1 MIKQALS
8 YLTSGDARLCLNMCN
23 SYLKHFPKNEI
34 LWCLCARANI
44 TLKLFDDAK
53 KNIDK
58 AMEIAP
64 DFALT
69 KDTYGDFLLLQGKPD
84 LALKEYQKVLQL
96 NADIPQI
103 KEKIERAKA
112 LQNKFQNLQK
122 ETDNKQA
129 KTLQRHM
136 SFEDDIKQAQEHKE
150 SERNE
155 EAEDIYRNILKKNPN
170 HVEAA
175 RLLAA
180 IAVEHKRYSDAEIL
194 LKRVV
199 KNAPDY
205 ARAWK
210 DLVDAQREQ
219 EKFDEA
225 TTSAQELLRITPD
238 AAPSHIVYASIIGL
252 AGRHEEAIEVYKK
265 AIALSPKLAGIASCS
280 MAHHLKTIGKQKEA
294 IAAYRQ
300 SVAIKPEHAES
311 YWSLA
316 NLKTFQFTDEE
327 IDVMQG
333 LLLNKELPDE
343 SRVYI
348 YNALGLDY
356 ESRKDY
362 QKAFD
367 NMSSCNQLRRQS
379 ESYDPV
385 ETETFHETIIT
396 LFNEEFFQQEAAK
409 PSDITPIFIVG
420 LPRSGS
426 TLIEQ
431 ILASHTQVEGT
442 HELSDLSRAMQ
453 SVRRGSRSKKRF
465 PEALEHFA
473 LEQWTSLGQNYLNS
487 TKRYRTDKLFFIDKN
502 PNNFT
507 FVGALKLALPQAKI
521 INARRHPLD
530 SCYGSFKQLF
540 ASGQPFTYDLSEL
553 GEYYMLYQ
561 KLMDYWHD
569 VLPNFVLDIHY
580 EKVVNDLDT
589 EVRQILDFCDLPF
602 EENCLRFHETE
613 RAVKTASSE
622 QVRQPLYSSSVNL
635 WRNYE
640 NNLDDLIETLKPL
653 LIKLPKSERPISL
666 QKID

>member
-1 MIKQALS
+1 M
-8 YLTSGDARLCLNMCN
+8 CLNVCN
-23 SYLKHFPKNEI
+23 VHLKHFPKNEQ
-34 LWCLCARANI
+34 LWCLCAQANI
-44 TLKLFDDAK
+44 TLKLFDNAK
-53 KNIDK
+53 ENLEK

-64 DFALT
+64 DFALAR
-69 KDTYGDFLLLQGKPD
+69 DTYGDFLLLQGRPD
-84 LALKEYQKVLQL
+84 MALKEYQQALQL
-96 NADIPQI
+96 NADIPRI
-103 KEKIERAKA
+103 EEKIERAKA
-112 LQNKFQNLQK
+112 LQNKFRHLQK
-122 ETDNKQA
+122 ATDNKQG

-136 SFEDDIKQAQEHKE
+136 SFENEIKLAQEHKE

-155 EAEDIYRNILKKNPN
+155 EAEDIYRSILKKDPN
-170 HVEAA
+170 HLEAA

-180 IAVEHKRYSDAEIL
+180 IAVEHERYSDAEIL

-199 KNAPDY
+199 RNAPDY
-205 ARAWK
+205 ALAWK
-210 DLVDAQREQ
+210 ELVDAQREQ
-219 EKFDEA
+219 EKYDEA
-225 TTSAQELLRITPD
+225 TTSAQELLKITPD
-238 AAPSHIVYASIIGL
+238 AAPSHMVYASIIGL
-252 AGRHEEAIEVYKK
+252 AGRHEDAIEVYKK
-265 AIALSPKLAGIASCS
+265 AIALSPKMAAALCS

-453 SVRRGSRSKKRF
+453 SVRRGSRSKKSF
-465 PEALEHFA
+465 PEVLEHFA

-487 TKRYRTDKLFFIDKN
+487 TKRYRTGKLFFIDKN

-507 FVGALKLALPQAKI
+507 FVGALKLALPHAKI

-553 GEYYMLYQ
+553 GEYYMQYQ

>member
-1 MIKQALS
+1 
-8 YLTSGDARLCLNMCN
+8 MCN
-23 SYLKHFPKNEI
+23 AHLKHFPKNEI

-53 KNIDK
+53 KNLDK

-84 LALKEYQKVLQL
+84 MALKEYQQALQL

-103 KEKIERAKA
+103 EEKIKRAKA
-112 LQNKFQNLQK
+112 LQNKFRNLQK
-122 ETDNKQA
+122 ATDNKQG
-129 KTLQRHM
+129 KTLRRRM

-155 EAEDIYRNILKKNPN
+155 EAEDIYRSILKKDPN

-210 DLVDAQREQ
+210 DLVEAQREQ
-219 EKFDEA
+219 EKYDEA
-225 TTSAQELLRITPD
+225 TKSAQELLKITPD
-238 AAPSHIVYASIIGL
+238 AALSHMVYASIIGL

-265 AIALSPKLAGIASCS
+265 AIELSPKMASALCS

-311 YWSLA
+311 FWSLA

-333 LLLNKELPDE
+333 LLLNKDLPDE

-348 YNALGLDY
+348 YNAFGLNY
-356 ESRKDY
+356 ESLKDY

-385 ETETFHETIIT
+385 EIETFRETIIT

-409 PSDITPIFIVG
+409 SSDITPIFIIG

-442 HELSDLSRAMQ
+442 HELPDLSRAMQ
-453 SVRRGSRSKKRF
+453 SVRKGFRSKKRF
-465 PEALEHFA
+465 PEVVEHFA
-473 LEQWTSLGQNYLNS
+473 LEQWTSLGRNYLNS
-487 TKRYRTDKLFFIDKN
+487 TKKYRTEKLFFIDKN

-507 FVGALKLALPQAKI
+507 FVGVLKLALPNAKI
-521 INARRHPLD
+521 INAKRHPLD

-553 GEYYMLYQ
+553 GEYYMQYQ
-561 KLMDYWHD
+561 KLMDHWHD
-569 VLPNFVLDIHY
+569 ILPNFVLDVHY
-580 EKVVNDLDT
+580 EKVVNDLDV
-589 EVRQILDFCDLPF
+589 EVRQILDFCGLPF
-602 EENCLRFHETE
+602 EENCLRFHETK

-640 NNLDDLIETLKPL
+640 NNLDDLIEILKPL

>member
-1 MIKQALS
+1 
-8 YLTSGDARLCLNMCN
+8 MCN
-23 SYLKHFPKNEI
+23 AHLKHFPKNEI

-44 TLKLFDDAK
+44 TLKLLDDAK
-53 KNIDK
+53 KNLDK

-84 LALKEYQKVLQL
+84 MALKEYQQALQL
-96 NADIPQI
+96 NADIPRI
-103 KEKIERAKA
+103 EEKIKRAKA
-112 LQNKFQNLQK
+112 LQNKFRNLQK
-122 ETDNKQA
+122 ATKNKQE
-129 KTLQRHM
+129 KTLRRRM

-155 EAEDIYRNILKKNPN
+155 EAEDIYRNILKQDPN

-199 KNAPDY
+199 RNAPDY

-210 DLVDAQREQ
+210 DLVETQREQ

-225 TTSAQELLRITPD
+225 TTSAQELIRINPD
-238 AAPSHIVYASIIGL
+238 AAISHMVYAGIIGL

-265 AIALSPKLAGIASCS
+265 AIELSPKIGEVALCN

-300 SVAIKPEHAES
+300 SVAINPEYTEP

-327 IDVMQG
+327 IDAMQK
-333 LLLNKELPDE
+333 LLLNKDLTDE
-343 SRVYI
+343 SKVYI
-348 YNALGLDY
+348 HNALGLNY

-385 ETETFHETIIT
+385 EIETFHEKIIT
-396 LFNEEFFQQEAAK
+396 LSNEEFFQQEAAK
-409 PSDITPIFIVG
+409 PSDITPIFIIG

-442 HELSDLSRAMQ
+442 HELSDFSRAMQ

-465 PEALEHFA
+465 PEVLEHFS
-473 LEQWTSLGQNYLNS
+473 LEQWTSLGRNYLNS
-487 TKRYRTDKLFFIDKN
+487 TKKYRTEKLFFIDKN

-507 FVGALKLALPQAKI
+507 FVGALKLALPNAKI

-553 GEYYMLYQ
+553 GEYYMQYQ

-569 VLPNFVLDIHY
+569 VLPNFVLDVHY
-580 EKVVNDLDT
+580 EKVVNDLDV
-589 EVRQILDFCDLPF
+589 EVRKILDFCGLPF
-602 EENCLRFHETE
+602 EENCLRFHETK

-640 NNLDDLIETLKPL
+640 NNLADLIEILKPL

-666 QKID
+666 QKIDK

>member
-23 SYLKHFPKNEI
+23 AYLKHFPNNEI

-122 ETDNKQA
+122 ATDNKQA

-136 SFEDDIKQAQEHKE
+136 SFEDNIKQAQEYKE

-155 EAEDIYRNILKKNPN
+155 EAEGIYRNILKKDPN

-180 IAVEHKRYSDAEIL
+180 IAVEHKRYSNAEIL

-238 AAPSHIVYASIIGL
+238 AAPSHMVYASIIGL
-252 AGRHEEAIEVYKK
+252 AGRHEEAIEAYKK
-265 AIALSPKLAGIASCS
+265 AIALSPKIGGIALCS

-300 SVAIKPEHAES
+300 SVAINPEHTES

-327 IDVMQG
+327 IDAMQG
-333 LLLNKELPDE
+333 LLLNKDLPDE

-348 YNALGLDY
+348 YNALGLSY
-356 ESRKDY
+356 ESLKDF

-385 ETETFHETIIT
+385 ESETFYETIIT
-396 LFNEEFFQQEAAK
+396 LSNEEFFQQEAAK
-409 PSDITPIFIVG
+409 PGDITPIFIIG

-442 HELSDLSRAMQ
+442 HELPDLFRAMQ
-453 SVRRGSRSKKRF
+453 SIRRGSRSKKRF
-465 PEALEHFA
+465 PEILEHFS
-473 LEQWTSLGQNYLNS
+473 LEQWTTFGRNYLNS
-487 TKRYRTDKLFFIDKN
+487 TKKYRTNKLFFIDKN

-507 FVGALKLALPQAKI
+507 YVGALKLALPNAKI

-553 GEYYMLYQ
+553 GEYYLQYQ
-561 KLMDYWHD
+561 NLMDHWHD
-569 VLPNFVLDIHY
+569 ILPNFVLDVHY
-580 EKVVNDLDT
+580 EKVVNDLDV
-589 EVRQILDFCDLPF
+589 EVKQILDFCGLPF

-640 NNLDDLIETLKPL
+640 NNLDDLIEILKPL